1 MTNVAE
7 QKQSSTFGI
16 RYVAFIGMFAAIAT
30 VLMLIEVPLPFA
42 PTFYKLDLS
51 EVPVLIGGFALGPIA
66 GILIE
71 LVKVLINLLI
81 NGTLTA
87 GVGEFANFAIG
98 CALVVPATLIYRAGK
113 TRKNAIIGMVA
124 GILVMAFIGAAFNG
138 ILLLPAYGKAFGMP
152 IDALVGM
159 GSAVNPLVTDLFT
172 FCLFAVAPFNLVK
185 GALTAVITMILY
197 KHISRLIHT
206 VMQ

>member
-113 TRKNAIIGMVA
+113 TRKNAIIGMVV